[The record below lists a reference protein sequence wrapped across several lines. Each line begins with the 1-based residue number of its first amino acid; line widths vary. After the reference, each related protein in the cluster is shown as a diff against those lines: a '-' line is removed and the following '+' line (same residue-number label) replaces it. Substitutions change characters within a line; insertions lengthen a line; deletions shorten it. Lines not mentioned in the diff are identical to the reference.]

1 MQKAT
6 GHIRPRKRKDG
17 QKAFQLIAELPPDP
31 LTGKRQRKYLTIIGT
46 KKEAEKLGFKRIIMP
61 ENSLRGWTPP
71 KNIEIIGVNTVA
83 EALSAALS

>member
-31 LTGKRQRKYLTIIGT
+31 LTGKRQRKYLTIIGS
-46 KKEAEKLGFKRIIMP
+46 KKEAEKALHKLLDELQYGEYI
-61 ENSLRGWTPP
+61 GWNCTSRTPFLP
-71 KNIEIIGVNTVA
+71 LHTFPM
-83 EALSAALS
+83 LTT